1 MSKRLQVLIVEDEY
15 LEIQAIARRR
25 RMTVSEWMRQ
35 ALRKAMDDQPG
46 TAEAKLRAI
55 ADASRHS
62 FPTADIETM
71 LSEMTP
77 MPAPASSAWA
87 EPLAER

>member
-1 MSKRLQVLIVEDEY
+1 
-15 LEIQAIARRR
+15 
-25 RMTVSEWMRQ
+25 MTVAEWVRQ
-35 ALRKAMDDQPG
+35 ALRKAIGYQPG

-71 LSEMTP
+71 LGRSRQGKR
-77 MPAPASSAWA
+77 
-87 EPLAER
+87 PLSRERSVE

>member
-1 MSKRLQVLIVEDEY
+1 MSKRLQVLLDEDEY
-15 LEIQAIARRR
+15 SSIREAAYSQG
-25 RMTVSEWMRQ
+25 MTVSEWVRQ
-35 ALRKAMDDQPG
+35 ALRRARDDQPG

-71 LSEMTP
+71 LTEIEAGQQRLP
-77 MPAPASSAWA
+77 
-87 EPLAER
+87 